1 MQKIV
6 MTRVMMEE
14 QRSDNNYVSA
24 EIGGCN
30 MFDKEMHVH
39 RSNIIVFQSGAN
51 LTPVSFVFINIIF
64 IWK

>member
-6 MTRVMMEE
+6 MMRVMREE

-24 EIGGCN
+24 EIRCN

-39 RSNIIVFQSGAN
+39 RSSDKRTIYYC
-51 LTPVSFVFINIIF
+51 VSLIRFNHVQT
-64 IWK
+64 